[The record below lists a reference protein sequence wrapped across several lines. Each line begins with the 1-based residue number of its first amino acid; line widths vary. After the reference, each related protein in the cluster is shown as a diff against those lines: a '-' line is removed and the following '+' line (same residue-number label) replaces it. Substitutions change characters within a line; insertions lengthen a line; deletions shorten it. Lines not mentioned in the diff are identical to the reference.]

1 MTNLLT
7 NRFTGKAPLKAY
19 IESQSDGV
27 GRNIQLARDRDETGK
42 KTYHYVPV
50 DALDKLRKLL
60 TTNTHLYE
68 LIPPD
73 VSVQPFFDLEKE
85 RIGMTIEEGNNE
97 GKALLSA
104 FMGEVVAFIKQE
116 YGILLDTHDFIALD
130 RGRRFTRRLAD

>member
-1 MTNLLT
+1 MRRLLT

-19 IESQSDGV
+19 IQSQSDGV

-50 DALDKLRKLL
+50 DAVDTLRELL

-73 VSVQPFFDLEKE
+73 VPVKLFFDLEQILVTHAQKQF
-85 RIGMTIEEGNNE
+85 IL
-97 GKALLSA
+97 AA
-104 FMGEVVAFIKQE
+104 FRQ
-116 YGILLDTHDFIALD
+116 D
-130 RGRRFTRRLAD
+130 RLH